1 MESMSVSSNSI
12 SPTSITSSGDN
23 KTFFIVIL
31 SALLILSLLG
41 INLFIV
47 IGNIFQKVFDIFK
60 PLISQIFAIFGYTAG
75 TLINKSADVTSDV
88 ARAGVDIA
96 EGTLQSVGNLLKD
109 ASKGSIN
116 INTRS
121 ELDMV
126 SSGPIADNA
135 ESPIQNTISSGKTT
149 WCLVGEQN
157 GRRGC
162 VSVSDASKCMSG
174 QVYGSREMCMN
185 PTQTSNIPPKIPRHP
200 LKSIKTH

>member
-1 MESMSVSSNSI
+1 MESISVSSSSI
-12 SPTSITSSGDN
+12 TPTSITPSGDN
-23 KTFFIVIL
+23 KPFIIVIL
-31 SALLILSLLG
+31 SALLVLSLLG

-47 IGNIFQKVFDIFK
+47 VGNIFQKILDIFK
-60 PLISQIFAIFGYTAG
+60 PLISQILAIFGYTAG

-116 INTRS
+116 MNTLT

-126 SSGPIADNA
+126 SSGPVADHA
-135 ESPIQNTISSGKTT
+135 ESSIQNTISSGKTT

-185 PTQTSNIPPKIPRHP
+185 PTQTSNIPPKIPQHP